1 MNPHGF
7 SEWHRSELS
16 LREGTEAYIRKVS
29 IIFFHRI
36 RSSELSNEAVFSFNI
51 EYFFTNTDCNI
62 KSYIGNFGR
71 NSISFGKVKKNFG
84 KKYYPP

>member
-1 MNPHGF
+1 MIVTHQKFRGKWKVKTVNPHGF

-16 LREGTEAYIRKVS
+16 LREGRETYTRKVS

-51 EYFFTNTDCNI
+51 DGPFSETTHLKNL
-62 KSYIGNFGR
+62 K
-71 NSISFGKVKKNFG
+71 NS
-84 KKYYPP
+84 